1 MDFDRLFVSVVVACN
16 ESDVRSIFEYKT
28 DDIRVI
34 PLYVKS
40 SANCCS
46 NSVSQYNENSAW
58 KMALDISDDEKW
70 MERNMTLSKEIEA
83 RLGVVLESV
92 VKNDAYINPKLL
104 AWEGTFRIFTVL
116 IYHSVTVWGEILC
129 WKSKS
134 FTDKVKSITRKFLS
148 KNVRS
153 QKATYRLNHF

>member
-1 MDFDRLFVSVVVACN
+1 MKKFNSDYKLTDIHTMDFDRLFVSVVVACN

-83 RLGVVLESV
+83 RLDGSETCPSSE
-92 VKNDAYINPKLL
+92 NQSSY
-104 AWEGTFRIFTVL
+104 E
-116 IYHSVTVWGEILC
+116 
-129 WKSKS
+129 
-134 FTDKVKSITRKFLS
+134 LS
-148 KNVRS
+148 
-153 QKATYRLNHF
+153 